1 MGTSGL
7 SASSVRWCN
16 SRRRRGSQSRRPSMF
31 SFPLPSSTHA
41 DVAEHAVAV
50 LNALQGDWR
59 EALCHMDLYRA
70 EYPKSCAKDSA
81 RAVSPAMAN
90 ASAASTSTP

>member
-1 MGTSGL
+1 
-7 SASSVRWCN
+7 
-16 SRRRRGSQSRRPSMF
+16 MF

-70 EYPKSCAKDSA
+70 EYGSEYAGRLARLVILLGLLIEKGAAAAKEGDA
-81 RAVSPAMAN
+81 
-90 ASAASTSTP
+90 

>member
-1 MGTSGL
+1 
-7 SASSVRWCN
+7 
-16 SRRRRGSQSRRPSMF
+16 MF

-59 EALCHMDLYRA
+59 EALCHMDLRRNFGCTGS
-70 EYPKSCAKDSA
+70 ESRELLTKP
-81 RAVSPAMAN
+81 PASSN
-90 ASAASTSTP
+90 P